1 MAATAGTPVR
11 PERRLL
17 LIRHGQTE
25 YNLAGRMQGQLDTPL
40 SETGRAEAARVAEGL
55 SDWPIGTVVSSDLVR
70 AVDTARAIA
79 AGSSP
84 EPLEVSTD
92 PRLRETDLGE
102 WSGRAH
108 EEVDASF
115 PGARSHWRLNPLWA
129 PPGGETRLE
138 VSARAA
144 EVVAELMRSGAW
156 DLGAVALVAHGG
168 TISALTCR
176 LLDIP
181 VEHYP
186 MFGGLG
192 NTRWSQLVA
201 RPSDAWT
208 PGSATPWWESPRW
221 FLEGWNVGVTAPSPV
236 SVVNADEGT
245 DTDGEPEFPDSP
257 DSPDSAGGAA

>member
-1 MAATAGTPVR
+1 MAGTAGTPVR

-25 YNLAGRMQGQLDTPL
+25 YNLVGRMQGQLDTPL
-40 SETGRAEAARVAEGL
+40 SDVGRIQAARVAEGL
-55 SDWPIGTVVSSDLVR
+55 SDWPIGTVVSSDLER
-70 AVDTARAIA
+70 AVDTAATIA
-79 AGSSP
+79 GALIP
-84 EPLEVSTD
+84 HALEVSTD

-108 EEVDASF
+108 EEVDAAF

-138 VSARAA
+138 VSARASS
-144 EVVAELMRSGAW
+144 VVDELMASDAW
-156 DLGAVALVAHGG
+156 DYGAVMIVAHGG

-201 RPSDAWT
+201 RPQDAWT
-208 PGSATPWWESPRW
+208 PASAEPWWEHPRW

-236 SVVNADEGT
+236 AVVNADEGT
-245 DTDGEPEFPDSP
+245 DTDGEPDVADAPELP
-257 DSPDSAGGAA
+257 GGAA